1 MERAGSRGWGRCPP
15 SGSDFA
21 PHPVLQ
27 DYYFYLASNSQSPGN
42 VYIDMASYEKIYDLK
57 ADYELPERIFL
68 DKGTSYVFSVFLSVG
83 GQSLEFTPERGL
95 WRRPEWSSRGGV
107 CEPGGRG
114 EALTPPGAC
123 SAHLR
128 RAEEHSGSGRGAGR
142 PGLH

>member
-1 MERAGSRGWGRCPP
+1 
-15 SGSDFA
+15 
-21 PHPVLQ
+21 
-27 DYYFYLASNSQSPGN
+27 
-42 VYIDMASYEKIYDLK
+42 MASYEKIYDLK

-114 EALTPPGAC
+114 L
-123 SAHLR
+123 
-128 RAEEHSGSGRGAGR
+128 GRGLGAGR
-142 PGLH
+142 GPNPARCLQCSPPKS